1 MTKKFIS
8 IFLAMMILTSMFTGV
23 VFAETAS
30 ETLTLPSS
38 GASWLLITNNRCEAD
53 SVSTSV
59 DRKSVVLV
67 DLEGYEPYL
76 YGADSISMTM
86 QNKYGTSYI
95 YGMEFIALPDE
106 KEQFINSS
114 ITYSNSVSNGIYNAT
129 GNIIAFRDYD
139 VDSTGNAIGYQGT
152 VTVPVNKANLIAA
165 YEDGNNSVVALKL
178 QSRGGGPTTVKNEI
192 KIAFN
197 YDANTYIDVIANEF
211 DWSDISDVA
220 SDGVTQNL
228 NLPEK
233 FGGCDVSWQSNSTAV
248 NAQTGV
254 VTQGKENQNVTLTA
268 TLSHNGKTSSKEF
281 DIVVPAIAVSEK
293 TLYRSYITYVRGG
306 YAADG
311 SYVGDKPQTID
322 STRVIADSNSYYT
335 YVCFKL
341 DGLENIVDSLAGA
354 EISAYAGKWG
364 AEYAYSHNYVLLS
377 DEGEQYIDS
386 ALSYDKA
393 KACGIQSG
401 GTIVAQKVVSEGYK
415 GVQSTEIT
423 NIEALK
429 NAIASNPTNSI
440 IAFRIDG
447 AAEKAS
453 VFIDNTFNLKL
464 KYYENEVKTKGEL
477 FEAKKNTLDWSHIS
491 PQPIDEVKE
500 NLTLPS
506 KFWGFDLSWKSDNE
520 AVVASDGTIT
530 RGDKTKKATLTATV
544 SYNGESVSKDFEVT
558 VPKIA
563 YAYGGDLYEGT
574 KNIVNASAFVSAD
587 GVYGKKASDKV
598 YKLSSGTN
606 GYLTL
611 PSAGSDGV
619 LEFSAYV
626 PEGSGELSFEVSI
639 VDGSQY
645 GAQTKFVI
653 KNGGIYNDYTGNEK
667 IISELTDGWHTYTYV
682 APKGDGI
689 DDTCEIYIDGV
700 KISETIV
707 AKTTKGFRHIR
718 VYARGAASGEV
729 SGYMDNIRTHCD
741 AYRPGY
747 DTLSD
752 ISYSDGIENKNILLK
767 SDVTVAEFK
776 DKITAD
782 EDVSIRVYASSAMTA
797 PLSDSEV
804 VKAGYVVVAASKNGT
819 EIERSYNYYTI
830 EKVKYEAKIK
840 TFVNGN
846 EARIYNAGDTLRVAV
861 DFDVYVSG
869 ASYNATMYVAQYKYG
884 ELVNLWTE
892 PKENIT
898 NSHTFI
904 CNFENIE
911 DMEGSSIK
919 IMLVDDELSPYCEA
933 ETMRFNRQDTE
944 ATLFLMG
951 DSIVQTYENFGYPI
965 QGWGFYIDDY
975 LNNNIKV
982 ENRATSGW
990 TTDHYLYP
998 EERGVIGTENEYKTW
1013 ENIKSELKA
1022 GDYVMVSLGINDA
1035 GSGNVSEARY
1045 RQNIEKI
1052 YNDASIKGATVILS
1066 TPTIQGK
1073 AWGDTSI
1080 GFSDSAYAG
1089 RGVIC
1094 KSIANSYNSV
1104 CLPLG
1109 SELVKT
1115 YNAMAEKYLEENPGA
1130 TRAEANNY
1138 VGNYFHIYALS
1149 STDYPEGW
1157 NSFGTLEKNDAMHYN
1172 PTGAKTVAGVI
1183 ARLILESDSSLAD
1196 YVVIAAQ

>member
-23 VFAETAS
+23 VFAESKTAEISQYYTLYVKNTDAAASVS
-30 ETLTLPSS
+30 ETYITWWSDRVSYTLYDFD
-38 GASWLLITNNRCEAD
+38 G
-53 SVSTSV
+53 
-59 DRKSVVLV
+59 LV
-67 DLEGYEPYL
+67 P
-76 YGADSISMTM
+76 
-86 QNKYGTSYI
+86 YI
-95 YGMEFIALPDE
+95 YAADKIEASTIRRFSTNITGMCMTAIDDSY
-106 KEQFINSS
+106 EQYVNSA
-114 ITYSNSVSNGIYNAT
+114 ITWT
-129 GNIIAFRDYD
+129 
-139 VDSTGNAIGYQGT
+139 
-152 VTVPVNKANLIAA
+152 K
-165 YEDGNNSVVALKL
+165 
-178 QSRGGGPTTVKNEI
+178 
-192 KIAFN
+192 
-197 YDANTYIDVIANEF
+197 ANTYGMASGGYKIAEETDTTAVATLTVNVDKDALISALETGENNVVAVRFNGVTGGSNCQTDGVKFKITYDDATYMDTIANNF

-228 NLPEK
+228 SLPEK
-233 FGGCDVSWQSNSTAV
+233 FQGCNVSWQSNSTAV

-254 VTQGKENQNVTLTA
+254 VTQGKEAQNVTLTA
-268 TLSHNGKTSSKEF
+268 TLSHNGNTSSKEF
-281 DIVVPAIAVSEK
+281 DIVVPAIPLSEK

-311 SYVGDKPQTID
+311 SYVGNKPQTIND
-322 STRVIADSNSYYT
+322 TQVIAQGTSYYT
-335 YVCFKL
+335 YVCFNL
-341 DGLENIVDSLAGA
+341 SGLENIIESVAGA
-354 EISAYAGKWG
+354 EISARAARYTSTQ
-364 AEYAYSHNYVLLS
+364 YAYSHNYVLLS
-377 DEGEQYIDS
+377 DECEQYIDS

-393 KACGIQSG
+393 KNSGIQSG
-401 GTIVAQKVVSEGYK
+401 GTIVAQKVVSDGYQ

-429 NAIASNPTNSI
+429 NAISSNPTNSI

-447 AAEKAS
+447 ADGNKQS
-453 VFIDNTFNLKL
+453 VFRDNTFNLKL
-464 KYYENEVKTKGEL
+464 KYYENEVKTKDEL

-491 PQPIDEVKE
+491 SQPIDEVKE
-500 NLTLPS
+500 NLNLPS

-520 AVVASDGTIT
+520 AIVASDGTVT
-530 RGDKTKKATLTATV
+530 RGDKNKKATLTATV

-563 YAYGGDLYEGT
+563 YAYGDDFYEGT
-574 KNIVNASAFVSAD
+574 KTIEKASAFVSAD

-598 YKLSSGTN
+598 YQLSSGTN

-639 VDGSQY
+639 VDGSTY

-653 KNGGIYNDYTGNEK
+653 KNDGIYNNYSSNKK
-667 IISELTDGWHTYTYV
+667 IISELTEGWHTYTYV

-689 DDTCEIYIDGV
+689 DNTCEIYIDGV
-700 KISETIV
+700 KISETPV

-718 VYARGAASGEV
+718 VYADGAASGEV

-741 AYRPGY
+741 AYRPSY
-747 DTLSD
+747 DTLFD

-767 SDVTVAEFK
+767 SDVTVAELK

-782 EDVSIRVYASSAMTA
+782 EDVSIRVYANSAMTT
-797 PLSDSEV
+797 PLSDDET
-804 VKAGYVVVAASKNGT
+804 VKAGYIVVAASKNGT
-819 EIERSYNYYTI
+819 EIERSFNYYTI
-830 EKVKYEAKIK
+830 ERLKYEAKIK
-840 TFVNGN
+840 TYVNGN
-846 EARIYNAGDTLRVAV
+846 EAKIYNTGDTLKAEV
-861 DFDVYVSG
+861 DFGVYISD

-884 ELVNLWTE
+884 ELVNLWKE
-892 PKENIT
+892 PKANIT
-898 NSHTFI
+898 DGYTFT

-911 DMEGSSIK
+911 DIERSSIK
-919 IMLVDDELSPYCEA
+919 IMLLDDNLMPYCEA
-933 ETMRFNRQDTE
+933 GTMRFNHQDTE

-951 DSIVQTYENFGYPI
+951 DSIVQTYENFKYPI

-975 LNNNIKV
+975 LNKNIKV

-1035 GSGNVSEARY
+1035 GSGDVSEERY
-1045 RQNIEKI
+1045 RENIEKI
-1052 YNDASIKGATVILS
+1052 YNDASAKGATVILS

-1073 AWGDTSI
+1073 AWGSTSK
-1080 GFSDSAYAG
+1080 GFSDAAYAS

-1094 KSIANSYNSV
+1094 KSIADSYNSV

-1109 SELVKT
+1109 TELVKT
-1115 YNAMAEKYLEENPGA
+1115 YNAMADKYLDENPGA
-1130 TRAEANNY
+1130 TQADANNY
-1138 VGNYFHIYALS
+1138 VGNYFHIYAVS

-1157 NSFGTLEKNDAMHYN
+1157 DNFGTLEKDDAMHYN
-1172 PTGAKTVAGVI
+1172 PTGANTVAGII
-1183 ARLILESDSSLAD
+1183 ARLLLESDSSLAD